1 MSNTISQ
8 QDSIGLI
15 KLQERLSV
23 VESELADIRNRNRRV
38 ESDKAWETSRVR
50 LLSVTGIT
58 YVTMVLVFLVL
69 GSSRPFV
76 DALVPTTGFFL
87 STLSISF
94 LRARLGK
101 YPSQ

>member
-1 MSNTISQ
+1 MSDTSSQ
-8 QDSIGLI
+8 QDSIELI

-38 ESDKAWETSRVR
+38 ESDKAWETGCVR
-50 LLSVTGIT
+50 LLSITGIT
-58 YVTMVLVFLVL
+58 YVTMVLVFQVL
-69 GSSRPFV
+69 GASRPFL

-101 YPSQ
+101 YDCQ

>member
-1 MSNTISQ
+1 MSKTIAEP
-8 QDSIGLI
+8 DPINLI
-15 KLQERLSV
+15 ELQERLSV
-23 VESELADIRNRNRRV
+23 VERELAEIRNRNRRV

-50 LLSVTGIT
+50 LLSITGIT
-58 YVTMVLVFLVL
+58 YVT
-69 GSSRPFV
+69 SRPFV

-101 YPSQ
+101 YQSQ